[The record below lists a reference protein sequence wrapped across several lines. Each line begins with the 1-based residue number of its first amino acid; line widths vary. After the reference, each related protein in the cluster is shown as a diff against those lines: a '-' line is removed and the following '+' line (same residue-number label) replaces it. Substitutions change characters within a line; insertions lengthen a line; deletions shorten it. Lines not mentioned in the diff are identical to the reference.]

1 MSNNS
6 HNKDETYTTNGS
18 TFYIKISDQV
28 ITEESLK
35 QISDED
41 NDDYQVI
48 TSVPS
53 HSFNT
58 TFEEDILVDSES
70 ENHYHLVRRHGSFPR
85 KSLSNIQRFKR
96 SNGKNKKNGIDL
108 RESLVTLREG
118 VPGNYSGFKILRGS
132 RRALSVPNLVIDD
145 SGDVESPSR
154 PPRKNK
160 TKKSSLKRSKISK
173 WHCSRK
179 SNILIIMFY
188 WKCSFIWNCI

>member
-1 MSNNS
+1 MSSNS
-6 HNKDETYTTNGS
+6 YNKDETYMINGS
-18 TFYIKISDQV
+18 TFYFKISDQV
-28 ITEESLK
+28 ITEESPE

-48 TSVPS
+48 TAPS

-58 TFEEDILVDSES
+58 TFEEDILADSES

-118 VPGNYSGFKILRGS
+118 VPGSYSGFKILQGS
-132 RRALSVPNLVIDD
+132 RKALSVPNLVIDH
-145 SGDVESPSR
+145 SGDVESPSV

-160 TKKSSLKRSKISK
+160 TKKSSLKRTKISK
-173 WHCSRK
+173 
-179 SNILIIMFY
+179 
-188 WKCSFIWNCI
+188 